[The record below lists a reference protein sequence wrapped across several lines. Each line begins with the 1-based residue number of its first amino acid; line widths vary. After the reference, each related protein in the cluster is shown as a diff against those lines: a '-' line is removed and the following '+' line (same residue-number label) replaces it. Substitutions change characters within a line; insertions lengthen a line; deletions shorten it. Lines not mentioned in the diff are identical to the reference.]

1 MNQYRSNKNILMVI
15 DLIAITLSFV
25 VALGL
30 RFNGLVGQYRFDEI
44 VSWYIVFFLAALILY
59 MIFFL
64 FRRELRLERLSY
76 REIIVVTVEQQIVF
90 IVGYIIFFFLF
101 QRAEVISRIVVVLF
115 FAGNIIFCG
124 IGRIL
129 YHNYC
134 VSMTRK
140 SEIIESAAPIPK
152 EVLEGLEQSTIKHIY
167 LCGVKSI
174 GLYGGFETFIL
185 NLLKHHSDNPKLKY
199 HVACKANGSGCMELE
214 KLPGALRI
222 NNEEFTYCN
231 AHGFMIKVPEWSG
244 SAQAVFYDL
253 KALKWICDHIER
265 NHIMQPVVYILAPRI
280 GIFERKYVERIH
292 DAGGLVYQNTDG
304 HEDWRR
310 KWNRLIRKYWK
321 LSERYAVKNA
331 DLVICDS
338 KNIESYIKD
347 EYGNYD
353 LKTAFIAYGSDIC
366 PSELSD
372 TDTMYVNWLKDHNL
386 KDRKFY
392 IIVARFVPENNFDII
407 IREFMRSR
415 TTKDLAIIT
424 TDNPKYRAELQQ
436 KCQYKKDKRIKFVGT
451 VYDVEL
457 LAKIRENAYGYI
469 HGHEVGGTN
478 PSLLESL
485 GSTKLNL
492 LLDVSFNREVAEDA
506 ALYWSKE
513 DNSLAELINTADRM
527 STDKIASMG
536 DKAKQ
541 RIRDEYSWEKICDKY
556 AEVFLSD
563 GNV

>member
-1 MNQYRSNKNILMVI
+1 MII
-15 DLIAITLSFV
+15 DLIAIILSFI
-25 VALGL
+25 VALGI

-76 REIIVVTVEQQIVF
+76 REILVVTIEQQIVF

-115 FAGNIIFCG
+115 FTGNIIFCS
-124 IGRIL
+124 IGRIF

-140 SEIIESAAPIPK
+140 SAKIESAAPIPK
-152 EVLEGLEQSTIKHIY
+152 EILEGLEQSTIKHVY

-231 AHGFMIKVPEWSG
+231 AHCFMIKIPEWIG

-253 KALKWICDHIER
+253 KALKWICDHIEK

-280 GIFERKYVERIH
+280 GILERKYVERIH

-310 KWNRLIRKYWK
+310 KWNRLVRKYWK

-353 LKTAFIAYGSDIC
+353 PKTAFIAYGSDIC
-366 PSELSD
+366 PSKLSD
-372 TDTMYVNWLKDHNL
+372 SDAMYVNWLKDHNL
-386 KDRKFY
+386 KDGKFY

-415 TTKDLAIIT
+415 TNKDLAIIT

-485 GSTKLNL
+485 GSTRLNL

-513 DNSLAELINTADRM
+513 DNSLAELINTTDRM
-527 STDKIASMG
+527 SKDKISSMG

-541 RIRDEYSWEKICDKY
+541 RIRDEYSWEKICEKY
-556 AEVFLSD
+556 EEAFLND
-563 GNV
+563 GYV